1 MKKFILGII
10 VGGFIFG
17 TSTFALSN
25 YLYKADEVS
34 YTPSDINW
42 NVDSVDKA
50 IDDLYTRTTTMMP
63 IPTATKTITSNGSN
77 IDVLNYAKV
86 NVNISTNPTYTDV
99 AISNQYSVPVEAG
112 KKYLAIM
119 HNTSWCSVS
128 GYQQDYS
135 FGNVMWITTTASTLS
150 GRWHGDD
157 VNYGCW
163 VISLKKIN

>member
-10 VGGFIFG
+10 IGLFISSG
-17 TSTFALSN
+17 VVFAAN

-34 YTPSDINW
+34 YTPKDTSW

-50 IDDLYTRTTTMMP
+50 INDLYT
-63 IPTATKTITSNGSN
+63 TAEELKSNS
-77 IDVLNYAKV
+77 
-86 NVNISTNPTYTDV
+86 NPTYTDV

-150 GRWHGDD
+150 GRWNGDD